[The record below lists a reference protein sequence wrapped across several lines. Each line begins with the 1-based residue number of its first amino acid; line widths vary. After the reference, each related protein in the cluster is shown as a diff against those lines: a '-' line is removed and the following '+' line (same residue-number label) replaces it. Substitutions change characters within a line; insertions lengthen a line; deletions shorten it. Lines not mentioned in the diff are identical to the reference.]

1 MQSIPA
7 EPLVMTSRRALRE
20 SERRRPWAPIEERP
34 RAARWTTAPRPPRRP
49 RTPLRHRIFALAAMV
64 AVGGMA
70 VTTSIPALAFSS
82 TTIAAPSTATNSGSQ
97 SAQSVAVGPVATLAA
112 VQRDGYTVAE
122 APKLVPATYGTPTA
136 VSRTGGVDSG
146 QLSGQGWA
154 LPVAGFISDVFGPRP
169 DKPLAGVGD
178 FHEGADIAAGC
189 GHPVSAATAGTV
201 ISVGW
206 YGSYGNWVLID
217 HGDGVQTGYAHNS
230 AILVNEGQT
239 VVAGET
245 IAEVGSTGAS
255 SGCHLHFETRVDDSQ
270 INPQPFMSARGIT
283 LG

>member
-1 MQSIPA
+1 M
-7 EPLVMTSRRALRE
+7 
-20 SERRRPWAPIEERP
+20 
-34 RAARWTTAPRPPRRP
+34 
-49 RTPLRHRIFALAAMV
+49 
-64 AVGGMA
+64 
-70 VTTSIPALAFSS
+70 
-82 TTIAAPSTATNSGSQ
+82 
-97 SAQSVAVGPVATLAA
+97 
-112 VQRDGYTVAE
+112 
-122 APKLVPATYGTPTA
+122 
-136 VSRTGGVDSG
+136 SRTGGVDSG

-154 LPVAGFISDVFGPRP
+154 LPVAGFISDVFGSRP